1 MILKMPERKKTAEE
15 LAEETTRETLR
26 LLASVPAPRG
36 LEARLLARI
45 GEQTQPKRVLAWP
58 LRTAL
63 AESAG
68 MRAAAAAVL
77 VAVLAGGGWGIV
89 ALTRP
94 AQQAG
99 AARSTVRSG
108 MGGSGFSSAGAMR
121 TPETLKGP
129 AVPMTVAAPPATTL
143 VAAPEVE
150 AEKKP
155 AKKNSFAPKSKTV
168 EKTALQQSSAQ

>member
-26 LLASVPAPRG
+26 LLASVPAPQG
-36 LEARLLARI
+36 LEARLLAKL
-45 GEQTQPKRVLAWP
+45 GEGPQPKRVLAWP

-68 MRAAAAAVL
+68 MRAAAAALL
-77 VAVLAGGGWGIV
+77 VAALAGGGWGIV

-129 AVPMTVAAPPATTL
+129 VVPMTVAAPPATTL

-155 AKKNSFAPKSKTV
+155 VK
-168 EKTALQQSSAQ
+168 KTASAAKPKTAEKAAPRQNSAR